1 MTSQLNVDTIVD
13 KAGSGGTNVKVG
25 NTSTFIGGSAT
36 LNLPKGIAKLT
47 ANVTQGG
54 ANEANSNLN
63 VSSVEDG
70 ATGVNAIYTTNA
82 FSAILAA
89 VALGTIHDGSYNRGI
104 NIDNTKTNKFVT
116 RAFTSSSGAL
126 TDTDSDTSVAIFGD
140 LA

>member
-1 MTSQLNVDTIVD
+1 MSSQLNVDIILD
-13 KAGSGGTNVKVG
+13 KAGTGGTNVKVG
-25 NTSTFIGGSAT
+25 SASTFIGGSAT
-36 LNLPKGIAKLT
+36 LNLSKAAAKLT
-47 ANVTQGG
+47 ANVRQGG

-70 ATGVNAIYTTNA
+70 SAGINAINTTNA
-82 FSAILAA
+82 FSAALAA

-104 NIDNTKTNKFVT
+104 NIDNTGTSGFVT
-116 RAFTSSSGAL
+116 RAFQSSSGAL